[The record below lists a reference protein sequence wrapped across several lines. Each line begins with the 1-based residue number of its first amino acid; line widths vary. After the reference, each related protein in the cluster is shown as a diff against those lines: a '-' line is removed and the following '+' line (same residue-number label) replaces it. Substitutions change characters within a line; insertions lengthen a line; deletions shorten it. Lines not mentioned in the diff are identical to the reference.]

1 MKKEV
6 SKWPFVWAVLLYSA
20 NVDYLIIPF
29 VLEPLKLS
37 FWAMFFVA
45 AALANLEIV
54 GGFYFW
60 RWFAWTWLPS
70 TEPVK
75 DTVAFTKS
83 VIGELRKQGLLETIK
98 NRALRTFRW
107 ATDPDSQFIRF
118 IKRWEHIGMF
128 CLGAESLISG
138 GRLVGTVICAS
149 TKWKNGLY
157 SLIIGN
163 TIHVAI
169 SVGTWKLFFYLWDE
183 HKGWL
188 ILFGVITLLFM
199 ARGYFRKK
207 LKREQLLPKI
217 P

>member
-6 SKWPFVWAVLLYSA
+6 SKWPFVGAVLLYSA

-29 VLEPLKLS
+29 VLEPLNLS
-37 FWAMFFVA
+37 FWTMFFVA

-60 RWFAWTWLPS
+60 RWFRWTWFPQ

-75 DTVAFTKS
+75 DTVELTKS
-83 VIGELRKQGLLETIK
+83 IIRLLREYGLLGTIQYK
-98 NRALRTFRW
+98 VRETFRW
-107 ATDPDSQFIRF
+107 VTDPGGRFIRF

-188 ILFGVITLLFM
+188 ILFGVITLLLM
-199 ARGYFRKK
+199 ARGYNWKK
-207 LKREQLLPKI
+207 LKSP
-217 P
+217 

>member
-6 SKWPFVWAVLLYSA
+6 SKRPFVGAVLLYGA

-37 FWAMFFVA
+37 FWTMFFVA

-60 RWFAWTWLPS
+60 RWFAWTWLP
-70 TEPVK
+70 TTNPIK
-75 DTVAFTKS
+75 G
-83 VIGELRKQGLLETIK
+83 VIGLTKGIIALLKRYGLLGTIIYKVRET
-98 NRALRTFRW
+98 FGW
-107 ATDPDSQFIRF
+107 ATNPEGRF
-118 IKRWEHIGMF
+118 VRFRKRWGHSGMF
-128 CLGAESLISG
+128 VLGAESVISG
-138 GRLVGTVICAS
+138 GRLIGTILCAS

-183 HKGWL
+183 HKRGL

-199 ARGYFRKK
+199 ARGYIWKK
-207 LKREQLLPKI
+207 LKSP
-217 P
+217 